1 MKSSRAVTIPRT
13 AALLLALASA
23 CSDGDPPAAA
33 PMAPDD
39 PSTTPAMPTAPGSA
53 KSDPAASDGTEPDG
67 AEPGSP
73 EGMSSDVEVSQPARE
88 PAAGGPLTADAGASD
103 AGPAAPVQRPL
114 DLLFVIDN
122 SISMADKQQ
131 LLRQVSNVLDRFAHP
146 SCVDA
151 TGNQFPSPAAGAECA
166 AGQRLQ
172 FEPVT
177 DVHLGVISTSLGDG
191 GSNVACPVEGFP
203 RFVPDRVDM
212 AHLLGSLPRASAAGA
227 NAEGFVSWRAGEDE
241 ALATERFGN
250 LLAAAGENGCGWEMP
265 LEAWYRFL
273 VDPSPYAGLVRVV
286 CPGSGSTGL
295 NCVQPATAADGRV
308 LLDEPLLAQRRAFL
322 RPDSRVGIVM
332 LTDENDCSLAVGAQS
347 WTVLAIDDSRPFFR
361 GSSACDANP
370 SDPCCYS
377 CPLGA
382 PEGCA
387 ADPVC
392 EGDEASGTLPN
403 RLPAEAD
410 GTNLRCFDQK
420 RRFGIDLLYP
430 VERYVNA
437 LTQPELCDD
446 ADDLSSEG
454 CDGALVPNPLFAG
467 GRRAGDVFVAG
478 IVGVPWQ
485 LLEARQNAPGRPAIE
500 NGFRYKLPSE
510 LTDADWA
517 ALLGDPNAS
526 PPVPPTSPFM
536 LESPLPRAGVAAGN
550 DVNGREYDTVSEFG
564 VPTPD
569 DLQYACIFPLPA
581 PRDCD
586 ALDPNV
592 QACDCFAG
600 DNDRPLCEQSPG
612 ASSAGSLQLW
622 GKAYP
627 GTRQLELLRGV
638 GERAVVASICAR
650 NTSDASASDFS
661 YRPALAALVDG
672 MEASLSQP

>member
-1 MKSSRAVTIPRT
+1 MSAPRDVKIPPT
-13 AALLLALASA
+13 LALLLALTSA
-23 CSDGDPPAAA
+23 CSDGDPLQPAA
-33 PMAPDD
+33 PMAP
-39 PSTTPAMPTAPGSA
+39 STPMSPAAPTPPGS
-53 KSDPAASDGTEPDG
+53 DGPEPAAPDG
-67 AEPGSP
+67 MGGGSA
-73 EGMSSDVEVSQPARE
+73 EGMSTDVDVSLPSEEPGAGE
-88 PAAGGPLTADAGASD
+88 PATADAGAID
-103 AGPAAPVQRPL
+103 AGPVGPAQRPL

-131 LLRQVSNVLDRFAHP
+131 LLRQVANVLDRFAHP

-151 TGNQFPSPAAGAECA
+151 TGNQFPSPLAGQACA

-177 DVHLGVISTSLGDG
+177 DVHLGVVTTSLGDG
-191 GSNVACPVEGFP
+191 GSNVACPVEGSP

-212 AHLLGSLPRASAAGA
+212 GHLLGSLPRGSAAGA
-227 NAEGFVSWRAGEDE
+227 NADGFVSWRAGEDE

-250 LLAAAGENGCGWEMP
+250 LLAAAGESGCGWEMP

-273 VDPSPYAGLVRVV
+273 VDPFPYAGLTRVQ
-286 CPGSGSTGL
+286 CPGSSSTGL
-295 NCVQPATAADGRV
+295 NCVQPATAGDGTL

-322 RPDSRVGIVM
+322 RPDSRLGIVM

-361 GSSACDANP
+361 GSSACEANP

-392 EGDEASGTLPN
+392 DGDAASGTLPN
-403 RLPAEAD
+403 RLPADAD

-420 RRFGIDLLYP
+420 RRFGVDFLYP
-430 VERYVNA
+430 VARYVNA
-437 LTQPELCDD
+437 LTQPELCW
-446 ADDLSSEG
+446 ASNNLSSEG
-454 CDGALVPNPLFAG
+454 CDVPLQPNPLFAG
-467 GRRAGDVFVAG
+467 GRRADDVFVAG

-485 LLEARQNAPGRPAIE
+485 LLEARQNVPGRPAIE
-500 NGFRYKLPSE
+500 GGFRYKLQSE

-517 ALLGDPNAS
+517 AMLGDANAS
-526 PPVPPTSPFM
+526 PPVPPASPFM

-550 DVNGREYDTVSEFG
+550 DINGREYDSVFSAGTA
-564 VPTPD
+564 PD

-581 PRDCD
+581 PRDCG

-592 QACDCFAG
+592 AACDCFEGAR
-600 DNDRPLCEQSPG
+600 DRPLCEQTPG
-612 ASSAGSLQLW
+612 ASEAGSLQYW

-627 GTRQLELLRGV
+627 STRQLELLRGA
-638 GERAVVASICAR
+638 GEQAVVTSICAR
-650 NTSDASASDFS
+650 NTADASASDFS